1 MKKKNG
7 GSIWFFVGV
16 LILIL
21 LASFLFDSGTSQ
33 EKLTY
38 STVLT
43 HFREGMVNDFVI
55 EGNNLSYT
63 LKEDPDHPVK
73 NKNELKKEFKLYS
86 VELFILDAGDTIAE
100 QFENKTIEKYDIMPE
115 AGIPWWQSILP
126 YVIILV
132 IMGGIFYV
140 MFNQM
145 GGAGTGKAASFTKA
159 RTKTNADDKNRV
171 TFDDVAG
178 AEEEK
183 EELAEIVEFLKN
195 PQKFTELG
203 ARIPKGIILV
213 GPPGNGKTLF
223 APVIVSKIG
232 VARDTA
238 QMTAPGDCF
247 SSGVRDSLKTNY
259 SAYFTAGEKFFAN
272 YDAY

>member
-171 TFDDVAG
+171 T
-178 AEEEK
+178 
-183 EELAEIVEFLKN
+183 I
-195 PQKFTELG
+195 
-203 ARIPKGIILV
+203 
-213 GPPGNGKTLF
+213 
-223 APVIVSKIG
+223 
-232 VARDTA
+232 
-238 QMTAPGDCF
+238 
-247 SSGVRDSLKTNY
+247 
-259 SAYFTAGEKFFAN
+259 
-272 YDAY
+272 

>member
-1 MKKKNG
+1 MKKKSG

-21 LASFLFDSGTSQ
+21 LANFLFDSGTNQ

-43 HFREGMVNDFVI
+43 HFREGKVNDFVI

-63 LKEDPDHPVK
+63 LKEDPENPVK

-86 VELFILDAGDTIAE
+86 VELFILDVGDTIAE
-100 QFENKTIEKYDIMPE
+100 QFENKTIESYDIMPE

-145 GGAGTGKAASFTKA
+145 GGAARVRPLPSPRRAPRRMRTIRTASRLTTSPAPRKKK
-159 RTKTNADDKNRV
+159 RNW
-171 TFDDVAG
+171 
-178 AEEEK
+178 
-183 EELAEIVEFLKN
+183 LK
-195 PQKFTELG
+195 
-203 ARIPKGIILV
+203 
-213 GPPGNGKTLF
+213 
-223 APVIVSKIG
+223 S
-232 VARDTA
+232 
-238 QMTAPGDCF
+238 
-247 SSGVRDSLKTNY
+247 
-259 SAYFTAGEKFFAN
+259 
-272 YDAY
+272 